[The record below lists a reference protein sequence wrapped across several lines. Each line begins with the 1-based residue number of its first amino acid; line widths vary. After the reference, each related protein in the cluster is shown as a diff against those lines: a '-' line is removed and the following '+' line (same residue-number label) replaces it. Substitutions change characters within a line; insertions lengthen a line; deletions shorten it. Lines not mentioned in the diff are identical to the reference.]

1 MQAIVEIA
9 GKQYRVQPNERHVV
23 PHLAAEPGQTVEFR
37 SVLAVLDGNS
47 IQLGT
52 PHVAATVT
60 ATVRA
65 HGKGKKCSCSRKA
78 PERLQEVARASPA
91 IHRNRNHWYHTGSVN
106 DGT

>member
-37 SVLAVLDGNS
+37 SVLALLDGNS

-65 HGKGKKCSCSRKA
+65 HGKGEKVLVFKKKRRKGYKKL
-78 PERLQEVARASPA
+78 RG
-91 IHRNRNHWYHTGSVN
+91 HRQQYTEIEITGITL
-106 DGT
+106 GQ